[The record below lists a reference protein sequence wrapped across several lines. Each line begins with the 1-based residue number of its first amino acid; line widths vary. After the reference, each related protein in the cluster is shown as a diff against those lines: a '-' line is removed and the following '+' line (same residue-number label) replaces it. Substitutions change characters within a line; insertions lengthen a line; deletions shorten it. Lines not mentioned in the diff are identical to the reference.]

1 MKYILVYRIMFMYV
15 KIRGHY
21 KRISLL
27 IYVYKK
33 EVITMLLP
41 LSYLLNP
48 IFH

>member
-1 MKYILVYRIMFMYV
+1 MKYVLVYRILHMYV
-15 KIRGHY
+15 KIGSHW
-21 KRISLL
+21 KRIILL
-27 IYVYKK
+27 LYVYKK